1 MTEYI
6 EGESRDLNPGL
17 SDSKV
22 RLFGNNIS
30 LFFLCS
36 ELFINHEYTIFFFEF
51 FYTFSI
57 GLSFLLGEEM
67 TGGNS
72 SGWRKEQLKPHIW
85 YLAVRVCFTSSKPMS
100 ALSAKDCKN
109 T

>member
-36 ELFINHEYTIFFFEF
+36 ELFINHEYTIFF
-51 FYTFSI
+51 
-57 GLSFLLGEEM
+57 LSSFIPSPLG
-67 TGGNS
+67 
-72 SGWRKEQLKPHIW
+72 
-85 YLAVRVCFTSSKPMS
+85 S
-100 ALSAKDCKN
+100 ASC
-109 T
+109 

>member
-6 EGESRDLNPGL
+6 EGESWDLNPGL

-30 LFFLCS
+30 LFFLRS
-36 ELFINHEYTIFFFEF
+36 ELFIYQEYTIFFFFKF

-67 TGGNS
+67 TGDNS

-85 YLAVRVCFTSSKPMS
+85 
-100 ALSAKDCKN
+100 
-109 T
+109 